1 MTTAPPASWS
11 ADATT
16 FLALRL
22 RPGDDLRGALEA
34 AFAGRPERAGFVVAC
49 VGSLS
54 RAALRYAGRD
64 DASVTE
70 GPLEII
76 ALSGTLS
83 PDGPHLHASVADAA
97 GRMTGG
103 HVLPGCVVR
112 TTAEV
117 VLGLTDAVA
126 FSRPV
131 DPATGYAELSI
142 K

>member
-1 MTTAPPASWS
+1 MTQVAWP
-11 ADATT
+11 ADATR

-22 RPGDDLRGALEA
+22 GPGADLRGGLEA
-34 AFAGRPERAGFVVAC
+34 AFADADARAGFVASC

-54 RAALRYAGRD
+54 VARLRYAGRD
-64 DASVTE
+64 VASVTTAD
-70 GPLEII
+70 LEVVS
-76 ALSGTLS
+76 LSGTLS
-83 PDGPHLHASVADAA
+83 PDGVHLHASVSDAN
-97 GRMTGG
+97 GRMIGG
-103 HVLPGCVVR
+103 HVLPGCIVR